1 MAGHNE
7 SRGLVRQLL
16 SVEPEQLVSVI
27 GHLSQN
33 SEKAESLL
41 RPLLTQEAL
50 SPSEKREQLHARL
63 AMVSRDVKLVPFVI
77 NDLYTAKLSYVA
89 AIRDQLLPYS
99 IELQKDLEAVISDSN
114 ALASRRFR
122 AAIVLV
128 GWTNL
133 PRRRVWSDEEL
144 ELVCQ
149 QLVLANTEDQIIL
162 RDWLRPLGQDLL
174 GVSRVSSRI
183 RG

>member
-1 MAGHNE
+1 MDQERNWSNAEVLMMHRALRLHLTRLLIVGIAATSLLALSAWTWNRTKE
-7 SRGLVRQLL
+7 WQDTTKVEGLVRQLL

-77 NDLYTAKLSYVA
+77 NDLYTAKLLTLQRFA
-89 AIRDQLLPYS
+89 TNCFPIRLNY
-99 IELQKDLEAVISDSN
+99 K
-114 ALASRRFR
+114 R
-122 AAIVLV
+122 
-128 GWTNL
+128 T
-133 PRRRVWSDEEL
+133 
-144 ELVCQ
+144 
-149 QLVLANTEDQIIL
+149 
-162 RDWLRPLGQDLL
+162 
-174 GVSRVSSRI
+174 
-183 RG
+183 